1 MWKILPSPEIAEAM
15 RRGGRGNRTLTIH
28 NSGYRFYERERGDS
42 HGPGSGAKFALGLEN
57 FPRKEKV
64 MNRKV
69 KKISLVLTVMMVL
82 SLFVTTAFAE
92 QTLQVTAKWWSI
104 EGADSRSGSTTWTA
118 SKTVSS
124 TVANKN
130 INVTTGARLKNQG
143 VDENTY
149 YMVVPHT
156 SARPS
161 SRVLVNGGYGN
172 VRGFNFSCVKGKSYR
187 LFQQRYDSTL
197 NTDIVEGITYLYLN

>member
-1 MWKILPSPEIAEAM
+1 MWKIHQRPEIAAA
-15 RRGGRGNRTLTIH
+15 GRAAGANRTLTIH
-28 NSGYRFYERERGDS
+28 DSGYRFYERERGDS
-42 HGPGSGAKFALGLEN
+42 HGPGSGAKFTLGLEN

-64 MNRKV
+64 MNKRV
-69 KKISLVLTVMMVL
+69 KKISLVLVVMMAL
-82 SLFVTTAFAE
+82 SMFVTTAFAE

-104 EGADSRSGSTTWTA
+104 EGADSRSGYTTWTA

-187 LFQQRYDSTL
+187 LFQQRYDSML
-197 NTDIVEGITYLYLN
+197 NTDIVEGITYLYLK